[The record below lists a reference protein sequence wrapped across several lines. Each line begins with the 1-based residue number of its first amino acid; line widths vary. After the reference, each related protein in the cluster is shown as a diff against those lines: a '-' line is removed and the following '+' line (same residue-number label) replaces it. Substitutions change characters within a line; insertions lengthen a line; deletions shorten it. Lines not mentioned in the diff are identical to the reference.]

1 MVGIILNSD
10 HILEVNHISKSF
22 IGLQVLID
30 VSLKVPR
37 EGILGLI
44 GPNGAGKTVLLNCIN
59 GVYPLDRGK
68 IEFDGIDITRIPRH
82 KIATLGISRTF
93 QNIELFNQLNVLE
106 NTIVGGHF
114 RYHNSVF
121 SGGLFWGSGRAEEI
135 KARKDAEEILD
146 FLELYNYR
154 KQLVGNLP
162 YGVQKIV
169 GLARAMNMHP
179 KILLLDEIASG
190 LNREEREDLARFLLR
205 IKFEKQIPMIWIE
218 HDMELVTQIS
228 DRLICLNNGIL
239 IAEGP
244 PAQVVQNSAVIEAY
258 LGIPK
263 N

>member
-1 MVGIILNSD
+1 MSTD
-10 HILEVNHISKSF
+10 YILETNQVSKSF
-22 IGLQVLID
+22 IGLQVLVDI
-30 VSLKVPR
+30 SFKVPR

-59 GVYPLDRGK
+59 GVYPPDTGK
-68 IEFDGIDITRIPRH
+68 IEFDGIDLTRTPRY
-82 KIATLGISRTF
+82 KIASLGIARTF
-93 QNIELFNQLNVLE
+93 QNIELFNQMNVLE
-106 NTIVGGHF
+106 NTLVGGHF
-114 RYHNSVF
+114 RYQNGIL
-121 SGGLFWGSGRAEEI
+121 SGGLFWGLGKAEEI
-135 KARKDAEEILD
+135 KARKGAEEILD

-205 IKFEKQIPMIWIE
+205 IKCEKQVPMIWIE

-228 DRLICLNNGIL
+228 DRLICLNNGGL
-239 IAEGP
+239 IAEGSP
-244 PAQVVQNSAVIEAY
+244 TEVIHNAAVIEAY
-258 LGIPK
+258 LGTTK
-263 N
+263 T